1 MANDKILSMIGL
13 ATKAGK
19 IVSGEFSTEQ
29 SVKRGRALM
38 VIISSDASENTKK
51 KFTNMCSFYKVPL
64 YFYGTRER
72 LGRAAGKEFRVSLAL
87 QDEGFSKAIQ
97 KLIDP

>member
-64 YFYGTRER
+64 YFLRYEGKSWPGSGQRIQGVFGTS
-72 LGRAAGKEFRVSLAL
+72 G
-87 QDEGFSKAIQ
+87 
-97 KLIDP
+97 

>member
-29 SVKRGRALM
+29 SVKSAPALM
-38 VIISSDASENTKK
+38 VITSSDASDHTKN
-51 KFTNMCSFYKVPL
+51 KFTNMCSFYIEPL
-64 YFYGTRER
+64 YFYGTRES